1 MFTFSLRLEV
11 VELKC
16 VLRELTRIFLL
27 FASHLPSSLPWVHTV
42 VVVVVFVFVVV
53 VVVVIAVVVVIV
65 LVVLFSCCLC

>member
-53 VVVVIAVVVVIV
+53 VVVIAVVVVIV